1 MKEFRHTVIYHTAC
15 ALPLYDEVDVPV
27 CGGGP
32 AGIAAASRAAG
43 QGGAVL
49 LWERLGF
56 LGGAAVAGG
65 SGTVCGT
72 FLCSDTPEADGPRQT
87 VFGFTEEFLQAMR
100 ARGGVTPPQLYGK
113 TYLITHDPQV
123 YKEVAEELVLGAG
136 AGILYHTNIFGVI
149 KEGDIFYGVVIDT
162 KSGLAQIRA
171 KVLIDAT
178 GDADLVYRAGGGY
191 TMGDNGTIQNPTAM
205 FRLGGVDTARF
216 SDYWGP
222 DTISPDCVT
231 ELLHEANRQGWHP
244 PRAQVWVFPTPRP
257 GELLMNTTLLTGR
270 DGRALN
276 VCNPEDHTEAEI
288 VGRRQV
294 QEYARFFREHIPGCE
309 HSFINDCSPEVGVR
323 QTRSIRGIARLTN
336 DDVAHARKRSDGI
349 CRCPWPI
356 ELHAGETPYLF
367 WLIND
372 YYEVPYGSLVPETG
386 EHLLVAGRN
395 LCAEHQALASC
406 RVTAQCFE
414 YGHAAALAAD
424 LSIRRDLPLRELS
437 GAEIRARMNENGA
450 RLD

>member
-1 MKEFRHTVIYHTAC
+1 MV
-15 ALPLYDEVDVPV
+15 
-27 CGGGP
+27 
-32 AGIAAASRAAG
+32 AAPPMLIHP
-43 QGGAVL
+43 GAVDSCGL
-49 LWERLGF
+49 RGFSRPDAPLPAVPPPGPLGMKKERRSPRRPFPVKICENSRPPSRRPCPLSLDIPGF
-56 LGGAAVAGG
+56 SHVLPSCPAL
-65 SGTVCGT
+65 SRLSQLSC
-72 FLCSDTPEADGPRQT
+72 L
-87 VFGFTEEFLQAMR
+87 FT
-100 ARGGVTPPQLYGK
+100 
-113 TYLITHDPQV
+113 
-123 YKEVAEELVLGAG
+123 
-136 AGILYHTNIFGVI
+136 
-149 KEGDIFYGVVIDT
+149 VVIDT

-178 GDADLVYRAGGGY
+178 GDADLIYRAGGGY

-231 ELLHEANRQGWHP
+231 DLLHEANRQGWHL
-244 PRAQVWVFPTPRP
+244 PRVKVWVFPTPRP

-294 QEYARFFREHIPGCE
+294 QEYARFFREQIPGCE

>member
-1 MKEFRHTVIYHTAC
+1 MKEFRHTVIYHTDC
-15 ALPLYDEVDVPV
+15 ALPLYDEVDVLV

-32 AGIAAASRAAG
+32 AGIAAASMAAR
-43 QGGAVL
+43 QGRSVL
-49 LWERLGF
+49 LVERLGF

-72 FLCSDTPEADGPRQT
+72 FLCSDTPEVDGPRQT

-149 KEGDIFYGVVIDT
+149 KEENIFYGVVIDT

-178 GDADLVYRAGGGY
+178 GDADLIYRAGGGY
-191 TMGDNGTIQNPTAM
+191 TMGDNQNPTAM

-222 DTISPDCVT
+222 NTISPDCVT
-231 ELLHEANRQGWHP
+231 DLLHEANRQGWHL
-244 PRAQVWVFPTPRP
+244 PRVKVWVFPTPRP

-309 HSFINDCSPEVGVR
+309 HSFINDCSPEVGIR